1 MQKSICLLA
10 NRFELKD
17 GESFD
22 SLRELLASKPQSSKP
37 LNLVDKNRYL
47 KYVWEGKGM
56 LNFTHED
63 IYQIDAISLWEKE
76 NNLVLD
82 FFKQEVFLD
91 NEKEIELVTDSIK
104 LIFVLDPMAKYG
116 LLFFKLDLKFYVE
129 NPLSKLSEQKT
140 FRYFKGPG
148 GKTSEDFKIY
158 NGNDSIGRFSLFS
171 FFSNLVP
178 DLLGKIQ
185 FPNPKFIQFHYFE
198 SACYS
203 LDENRESYC
212 YNILRIPASKNL
224 KVESRYFE
232 TNPNHVFE
240 NSSVYGF
247 AMGEGTILMSPYKSP
262 KELVANFFVSQ
273 LLALIQKER
282 AMGIVSLQA
291 VNLKS
296 GYLGQIPK
304 CGLDELRNFRKL
316 ISVTKFYNSMPVS
329 QYTEIQD
336 LFVHFKKN
344 FFSGSQFDDF
354 NTALNEI
361 TTIIQEEADKES
373 SERERNIGMILG
385 ILSITGFIS
394 FLFDYLF
401 ISSNERLLD
410 YLGFPLNLIPFI
422 LFLVTFYIFW
432 KLFNRL

>member
-171 FFSNLVP
+171 FFFKFSSRFI
-178 DLLGKIQ
+178 GK
-185 FPNPKFIQFHYFE
+185 N
-198 SACYS
+198 
-203 LDENRESYC
+203 
-212 YNILRIPASKNL
+212 
-224 KVESRYFE
+224 
-232 TNPNHVFE
+232 
-240 NSSVYGF
+240 
-247 AMGEGTILMSPYKSP
+247 TI
-262 KELVANFFVSQ
+262 SQ
-273 LLALIQKER
+273 
-282 AMGIVSLQA
+282 S
-291 VNLKS
+291 
-296 GYLGQIPK
+296 
-304 CGLDELRNFRKL
+304 
-316 ISVTKFYNSMPVS
+316 
-329 QYTEIQD
+329 
-336 LFVHFKKN
+336 
-344 FFSGSQFDDF
+344 
-354 NTALNEI
+354 
-361 TTIIQEEADKES
+361 
-373 SERERNIGMILG
+373 
-385 ILSITGFIS
+385 
-394 FLFDYLF
+394 
-401 ISSNERLLD
+401 
-410 YLGFPLNLIPFI
+410 
-422 LFLVTFYIFW
+422 
-432 KLFNRL
+432 